1 MPKSLED
8 IFNDDLFG
16 LLESKSEKSIV
27 LTDEDRLI
35 NAFEEINSFY
45 DANNRAPDRSSMAE
59 YSLQAR
65 LAEFRNNEQTKST
78 LKAFDRHNLL
88 GEVKHEIMSIDDILE
103 SDDLGLLETDGDTS
117 IFTFKHAPKPGS
129 RAEADYVAQRK
140 PMSERE
146 FNKYE
151 SMFQKVHRELKE
163 GKRKLLPF
171 TDAERNLIE
180 GNFYLVDG
188 LLAYLEVS
196 DAEEILKKNKSGDR
210 VRLEGR
216 TVTIFENATV
226 SNMLFRSLGKAI
238 QKNGSLITNTDENM
252 YEELLQNTG
261 QVDEDDIQDGWIYV
275 LQSKSENPLVKNM
288 QNLYKIGFTKQPVT
302 ERIRNASSEA
312 TYLYADVDLV
322 ASYNAY
328 NLNSKVLENLLHR
341 FFSEACLDIDLYD
354 KHGNRYN
361 PREWFVAPLPIV
373 DEAIELLINGTITA
387 YRYDMGEEG
396 IVLKDV

>member
-65 LAEFRNNEQTKST
+65 LAEFRNNERTKST

-88 GEVKHEIMSIDDILE
+88 GEVKHEIESIDDILQD
-103 SDDLGLLETDGDTS
+103 DDLGLLETEGDTS

-151 SMFQKVHRELKE
+151 PMFQKVHRELKE

-288 QNLYKIGFTKQPVT
+288 QNLYKIGFTKQAVT

-373 DEAIELLINGTITA
+373 DEAIELLINGTITQ
-387 YRYDMGEEG
+387 YRYDMVEEE
-396 IVLKDV
+396 IVLNG